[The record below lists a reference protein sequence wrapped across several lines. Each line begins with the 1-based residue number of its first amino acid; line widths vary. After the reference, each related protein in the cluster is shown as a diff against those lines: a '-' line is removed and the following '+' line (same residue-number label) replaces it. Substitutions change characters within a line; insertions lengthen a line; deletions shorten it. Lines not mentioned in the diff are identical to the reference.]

1 MILLQDEMQ
10 RAKQTLQE
18 NKRLE
23 DERRISDQRV
33 SPSLL
38 SSLSGANFC
47 AQAAENEERRM
58 AQFAEEKERKMRLRA
73 EREAGTDVFSL
84 FLLYIVYCFHIFVPC
99 RGCCAQ
105 SSNSTE
111 DGRPSGVFPL
121 ECLHFSFLR
130 HCFVQ
135 VAHLMALRKNE
146 NERIAGQVGGSL
158 PFSKISI
165 YQVCQVRE
173 AEEKRDAEI
182 SAKNERLRQVLW
194 QTLGHNGADMG
205 CCRSLKRSD

>member
-146 NERIAGQVGGSL
+146 NERIAGQV
-158 PFSKISI
+158 
-165 YQVCQVRE
+165 RE

>member
-1 MILLQDEMQ
+1 MKKKMDEMQ

-23 DERRISDQRV
+23 DERRISDQR
-33 SPSLL
+33 
-38 SSLSGANFC
+38 
-47 AQAAENEERRM
+47 AAENEERRM

-73 EREAGTDVFSL
+73 EREAEVAAHKAAIRQRMVD
-84 FLLYIVYCFHIFVPC
+84 
-99 RGCCAQ
+99 R
-105 SSNSTE
+105 
-111 DGRPSGVFPL
+111 
-121 ECLHFSFLR
+121 
-130 HCFVQ
+130 Q